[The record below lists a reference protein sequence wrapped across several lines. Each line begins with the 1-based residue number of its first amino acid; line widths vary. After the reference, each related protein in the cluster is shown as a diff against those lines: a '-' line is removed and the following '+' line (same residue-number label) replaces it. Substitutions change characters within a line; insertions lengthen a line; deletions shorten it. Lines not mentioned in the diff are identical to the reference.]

1 MLLRELKTGDVFAI
15 EGSNSY
21 PKLKLSNGY
30 VDIRDE
36 IVNNT
41 GNCDNREVD
50 VIDIG
55 KIAIAMIKDAKQNF
69 PFFYIAR
76 MIQDA
81 KAKFIA

>member
-1 MLLRELKTGDVFAI
+1 MLLKELKTGDVFAI

-21 PKLKLSNGY
+21 PKLKLANGY
-30 VDIRDE
+30 VDIRSE
-36 IVNNT
+36 IVTT

-55 KIAIAMIKDAKQNF
+55 KIAIAMIKDANQNF
-69 PFFYIAR
+69 PIPYIFR

-81 KAKFIA
+81 KVKFIT